1 MRCRT
6 SIDWGPYLERIVY
19 TGPQLR
25 KNYAKLIPNLESMSS
40 ESVIRDSAP
49 LSPSK
54 PVYNPLNDSHALLE
68 WKSYSL
74 DYELFI
80 IEIKIINLME
90 AASVVSAAATTSL
103 YTSNSTPSTTVK
115 RVTSTSPPSTE
126 FEIFAYSNTTN
137 LLIDKYDKQLS
148 ALLVA
153 KIPQTQG
160 GLSTSAANL
169 LCVFRVLSFGRLG
182 ISEPSA
188 VSDLVSVS
196 KLTSPSLLMSS
207 ISKELSSSSSQFY
220 LNWWF
225 LVIIALASCTFL
237 IIIVLIML
245 LRGKN
250 KKFLMKKQKLLQQQ
264 QREQQQKMNTI
275 KMMKITAPN
284 SRYVT
289 LKKLGYNENL

>member
-1 MRCRT
+1 M
-6 SIDWGPYLERIVY
+6 Y

-90 AASVVSAAATTSL
+90 AASVVSTPSL
-103 YTSNSTPSTTVK
+103 YTSNSTPSTTAK
-115 RVTSTSPPSTE
+115 RVTSSPPSTE

-207 ISKELSSSSSQFY
+207 ISKELSSNSSQFY

-289 LKKLGYNENL
+289 LKKLG